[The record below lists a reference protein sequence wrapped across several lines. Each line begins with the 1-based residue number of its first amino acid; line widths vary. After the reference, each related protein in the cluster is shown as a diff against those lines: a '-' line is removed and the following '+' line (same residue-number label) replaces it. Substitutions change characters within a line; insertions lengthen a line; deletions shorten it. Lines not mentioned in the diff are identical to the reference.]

1 VGLKIRHHPNA
12 GALFVSGAVGLP
24 GDIAFLIGRAA
35 DCREAAEN
43 ARDAHDR
50 ELWSEMADGLL
61 YIAILTL
68 RKET

>member
-1 VGLKIRHHPNA
+1 M
-12 GALFVSGAVGLP
+12 P

-50 ELWSEMADGLL
+50 ERWSEMADGLL
-61 YIAILTL
+61 YIAILTA
-68 RKET
+68 RDET